1 GILPPP
7 KTCTARR
14 WRFGPITPSPTA
26 IWGFFTTSISGA
38 KPRPWRITRPIGS
51 CSRKR
56 TASWKAG
63 LPIWSAAW
71 APRRLEVNTMGIQ
84 RGLISPQRSLVILGL
99 LASAALMGYS
109 GPLHAQEAAEQET
122 AETEIQDT
130 VATEAPATE
139 PQSTGQTR
147 GNRVVSLQTT
157 VTGNQEQPRV
167 LYL

>member
-1 GILPPP
+1 
-7 KTCTARR
+7 
-14 WRFGPITPSPTA
+14 
-26 IWGFFTTSISGA
+26 
-38 KPRPWRITRPIGS
+38 
-51 CSRKR
+51 
-56 TASWKAG
+56 
-63 LPIWSAAW
+63 
-71 APRRLEVNTMGIQ
+71 MGIQ
-84 RGLISPQRSLVILGL
+84 RGLISPQRRLVILGL

-109 GPLHAQEAAEQET
+109 GLLHAQEAAEQET

-167 LYL
+167 LYLIPWQSPRASDADFEQFDGLQTPVFGHLERDEFRRELEARGEFD